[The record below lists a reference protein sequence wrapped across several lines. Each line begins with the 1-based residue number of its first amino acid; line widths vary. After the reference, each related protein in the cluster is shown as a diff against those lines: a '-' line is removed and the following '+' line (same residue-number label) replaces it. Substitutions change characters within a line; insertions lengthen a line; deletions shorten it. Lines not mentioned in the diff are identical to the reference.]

1 MGSHCAADRTRH
13 MRNAFIIVMTK
24 GLSGDK
30 QRKSFRATEPFEEG
44 LSEEGRERVF
54 VALD

>member
-1 MGSHCAADRTRH
+1 MGSRSAADRTRH